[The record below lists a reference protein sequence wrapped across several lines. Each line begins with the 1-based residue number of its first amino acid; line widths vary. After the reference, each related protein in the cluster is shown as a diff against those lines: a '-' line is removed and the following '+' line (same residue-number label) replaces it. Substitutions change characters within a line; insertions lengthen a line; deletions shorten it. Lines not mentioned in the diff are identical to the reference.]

1 MCISQNFLEH
11 RKCFLFKLCARLVEK
26 EREREGKRERKN
38 DSRVAETEIN
48 WQKHLLW
55 RKTISI
61 SAFLEHT
68 IRHSPLFA
76 NQAGKSIQRNVTG

>member
-1 MCISQNFLEH
+1 MREVVNRG
-11 RKCFLFKLCARLVEK
+11 RKI
-26 EREREGKRERKN
+26 ERKGMRERKN
-38 DSRVAETEIN
+38 DQRVAEIN

-55 RKTISI
+55 RKTIST

-76 NQAGKSIQRNVTG
+76 SQAGKSIYTAT